1 MTDVFLETAARW
13 AVDLRW
19 RDLPPDVRRAAGAQR
34 LSALGAVCWT
44 HALPVGERIVRTVRA
59 EHGTGSDGTA
69 TLLGAGPVSPRAAAY
84 GHAALGMALDFDDTV
99 LGGHT
104 GHSAVF
110 VPLAYA
116 EAGGVDWRRAV
127 VAHVAA
133 NEIAARVASAAAVG
147 PFRGQQTAYVHALCA
162 AVGRAVVEGDDAET
176 LADAMA
182 IALSQPPWPL
192 EAAFLGSD
200 AKVLTAAEPVLSGLS
215 AVSAAREGLTGK
227 RDLVTTE
234 SGFLDSFADY
244 PLPEFLDGLPE
255 RDPDDRGD
263 RLRPVDG
270 RWHTRAVTVKA
281 HPGCAYVS
289 APVEAALDAR
299 RQLDDAFDGPV
310 EVSHVTVEASLFTT
324 QVDERAGRY
333 VRGPDSTLAALNF
346 SVAYNVATAL
356 LDAEHT
362 PRQFRPARRGSRDV
376 WELADRV
383 ELRHDSGFTMDAL
396 RSEVPLGAMLRRV
409 GPLVLPYSAKTVG
422 VGTTLRNLPTLLRF
436 VRKRPLP
443 TDLSRAEKRLGARVT
458 VHLSDGGSVTAEC
471 RHPTGFAGRPLSET
485 RAVARRKL
493 AAALTELA
501 EDSEGERSEPSGRA
515 SGATASHA
523 PIRPTVDALR
533 EPEGPV
539 SLSRLAGLLDAEGAE
554 PTEVPTP

>member
-1 MTDVFLETAARW
+1 MSDAHATFLESAAEW
-13 AVDLRW
+13 ATDLRFP
-19 RDLPPDVRRAAGAQR
+19 DVPPDVRRAAGAQR
-34 LSALGAVCWT
+34 LSAIGAVCWT
-44 HALPVGERIVRTVRA
+44 GTLPIARTVRRTVRA
-59 EHGTGSDGTA
+59 EFDTDGDA
-69 TLLGAGPVSPRAAAY
+69 TLLGGGRVAPRAAAY

-116 EAGGVDWRRAV
+116 EASGADWRRAI

-162 AVGRAVVEGDDAET
+162 AVGRGVVEGDDADT

-215 AVSAAREGLTGK
+215 AVSAAREGLAGK
-227 RDLVTTE
+227 RDVVTATD
-234 SGFLDSFADY
+234 GFLDSFAEY
-244 PLPEFLDGLPE
+244 PLPEFLGDLPE
-255 RDPDDRGD
+255 RDPGD
-263 RLRPVDG
+263 RFGPREG

-281 HPGCAYVS
+281 HPGCAYVA

-299 RQLDDAFDGPV
+299 RQLDGEFDGTVP
-310 EVSHVTVEASLFTT
+310 VSHVTVEASLFTT
-324 QVDERAGRY
+324 QVDQRAGRY
-333 VRGPDSTLAALNF
+333 LRGPDSTLSALNF
-346 SVAYNVATAL
+346 SVPYNVAVAV
-356 LDAEHT
+356 LDGEHT
-362 PRQFRPARRGSRDV
+362 PRQFTPARRGKRDV

-383 ELRHDSGFTMDAL
+383 DLQHDAGFTVDAL

-422 VGTTLRNLPTLLRF
+422 VGTTLKNLPTLLRF

-458 VHLSDGGSVTAEC
+458 VHLSDGHSVTAEVP
-471 RHPTGFAGRPLSET
+471 HPMGFAGRPLAET
-485 RAVARRKL
+485 RAVARRKCES
-493 AAALTELA
+493 ALFELA
-501 EDSEGERSEPSGRA
+501 GEGA
-515 SGATASHA
+515 AV
-523 PIRPTVDALR
+523 RPVVDALR
-533 EPEGPV
+533 EPVGPV
-539 SLSRLAGLLDAEGAE
+539 SLADVAALVERRDATAT
-554 PTEVPTP
+554 PEVPPR